1 MKTFFLPS
9 TETGSSL
16 CHGEASNPYNTNT
29 KTQMKT
35 TIIKMIAMFAMLS
48 SFALVANAQLSAP
61 FAGGILLQQGG
72 GSNQANGLIMKAA
85 GGAFNG
91 GNVTLNWTALPA
103 VSGILHFDQSTSS
116 ITYGALSL
124 TNDITGI
131 LGIANG
137 GTGASTAV
145 GALNNLLPAQAT
157 NAGKFLTTDGAGNVT
172 WAGGNTGTVTSV
184 GLALPAELTVSNSP
198 VTTTGTLTAAWANQ
212 TGNTIFASPANG
224 SSGAPTF
231 RSMVA
236 GDVPNLDVSK
246 LTTGV
251 LPINRGGTNTGTL
264 GAAGTLAYSDGT
276 GYNFTAAGTAG
287 FLLKSNG
294 ALAPSWV
301 DPSTFGIQSV
311 SGTAPVVV
319 NTVAGAATV
328 SLTQGDLKTPNSTM
342 SVTGA
347 GKTVGADLNV
357 DLNLAHANTWTAEQL
372 LPANSAQ
379 GNNLVAAVTAG
390 TGVFGVANG
399 GTNAST
405 IGAAGTIAYSD
416 GSKYSFSPQATAAGK
431 ILTSGTGG
439 TGAPQWVDASSFG
452 ITNVQGTAPVVVG
465 VASGVATVSL
475 TQGDLK
481 TPNSTMTVTG
491 TGKTVG
497 TDLNVDLNLAHSNTW
512 TADQILP
519 TTSTQGDNLMAG
531 INNSGATTK
540 LAVAHG
546 GTGVTSLTP
555 NSVLSSNAA
564 GDAVVSTH
572 LNDGQ
577 IMVGTTAGGP
587 TAANLTAG
595 TGISIT
601 NAAGSITIAQN
612 ANGTNKSIYNLA
624 AGQYNYTGNAAPSG
638 FTLTA
643 TSVITITVFEKGG
656 YPITATV
663 TNINTA
669 GNTFDFVLSGYPT
682 ALSTALVSFQN

>member
-1 MKTFFLPS
+1 MKTHFLPS
-9 TETGSSL
+9 TKTGSSL
-16 CHGEASNPYNTNT
+16 CHGEASVPNNTNT

-35 TIIKMIAMFAMLS
+35 TIIKMMAVFAVVS
-48 SFALVANAQLSAP
+48 SFALSANAQLSAP

-91 GNVTLNWTALPA
+91 GNVTLNWTALPV
-103 VSGILHFDQSTSS
+103 VSGILHYDQSTSS

-124 TNDITGI
+124 VNDITGI
-131 LGIANG
+131 LAIANG

-145 GALNNLLPAQAT
+145 GALNNLLPAQAS
-157 NAGKFLTTDGAGNVT
+157 NGGKFLTTDGLGNVT

-224 SSGAPTF
+224 SSGAPSF

-236 GDVPNLDVSK
+236 GDVPNLDVAK
-246 LTTGV
+246 ITTGI

-276 GYNFTAAGTAG
+276 GYNFTAAGTSG

-294 ALAPSWV
+294 ASAPSWI

-319 NTVAGAATV
+319 NTVSGAATV

-342 SVTGA
+342 SVTGL

-357 DLNLAHANTWTAEQL
+357 DLNLAHSNTWTADQI
-372 LPANSAQ
+372 LPTTSTQGDNLMAGVNNSGAASK
-379 GNNLVAAVTAG
+379 LAVAH
-390 TGVFGVANG
+390 G
-399 GTNAST
+399 GTNATSL
-405 IGAAGTIAYSD
+405 GAAGTVAYSD
-416 GSKYSFSPQATAAGK
+416 GTGYNFTAAG
-431 ILTSGTGG
+431 TSGFLLKSN
-439 TGAPQWVDASSFG
+439 GASAPSWIDPSTFG
-452 ITNVQGTAPVVVG
+452 IQSVVGTAPVVVNT
-465 VASGVATVSL
+465 ASGTATVSL

-481 TPNSTMTVTG
+481 TPNSTMTVSG

-531 INNSGATTK
+531 VNNSGATTK

-577 IMVGTTAGGP
+577 IMIGTSAGGP

-595 TGISIT
+595 TGITIT

-612 ANGTNKSIYNLA
+612 ANGTNKQIYNLNA
-624 AGQYNYTGNAAPSG
+624 SNYSYTSNPAPAG
-638 FTLTA
+638 FTLTG

-663 TNINTA
+663 TNVNTVA
-669 GNTFDFVLSGYPT
+669 NTFDFILSGYPT